1 MICTWLGPR
10 SPRREVLARILSDRI
25 YNMRQIARTGR
36 LYPDELTQLAY
47 NLRSTEVARDR
58 AMDDARG
65 WRRIVDMLEDHSR
78 HKGSISLGRGS
89 VSLGRGSVSLGRGS
103 ISLGRTSGSV
113 SLGRSSGSVSLG
125 RTSKRTAGPGYL
137 TRMMGPS

>member
-1 MICTWLGPR
+1 MRHDDLHVAR
-10 SPRREVLARILSDRI
+10 AKVAEAQVLARILSDRI

-103 ISLGRTSGSV
+103 V

>member
-1 MICTWLGPR
+1 MRHDDLHVAR
-10 SPRREVLARILSDRI
+10 AKVAEARVLARILSDRI

-65 WRRIVDMLEDHSR
+65 WRRIVAMLEDHSR
-78 HKGSISLGRGS
+78 HKGSISLGRGSVSLGRGS

-113 SLGRSSGSVSLG
+113 SLGR
-125 RTSKRTAGPGYL
+125 TAGRGYF
-137 TRMMGPS
+137 TRMMGSS

>member
-1 MICTWLGPR
+1 MRHDDLHVAR
-10 SPRREVLARILSDRI
+10 AKVAEARVLARILSDRI

-89 VSLGRGSVSLGRGS
+89 VSLGRGS
-103 ISLGRTSGSV
+103 ISLGRGSV

>member
-1 MICTWLGPR
+1 MRHDDLHVAR
-10 SPRREVLARILSDRI
+10 AKVAEARVLARILSDRI

-113 SLGRSSGSVSLG
+113 SLGR
-125 RTSKRTAGPGYL
+125 TSKRTAGPGYL

>member
-1 MICTWLGPR
+1 MRHDDLHVAR
-10 SPRREVLARILSDRI
+10 AKVAEARVLARILSDRI

-103 ISLGRTSGSV
+103 V

>member
-1 MICTWLGPR
+1 MRHDDLHVAR
-10 SPRREVLARILSDRI
+10 AKVAEARVLARILSDRI
-25 YNMRQIARTGR
+25 SNMRQIGRTGR

-89 VSLGRGSVSLGRGS
+89 ISLGRGSVSLGRGS
-103 ISLGRTSGSV
+103 ISLGR
-113 SLGRSSGSVSLG
+113 SSGSVSLD